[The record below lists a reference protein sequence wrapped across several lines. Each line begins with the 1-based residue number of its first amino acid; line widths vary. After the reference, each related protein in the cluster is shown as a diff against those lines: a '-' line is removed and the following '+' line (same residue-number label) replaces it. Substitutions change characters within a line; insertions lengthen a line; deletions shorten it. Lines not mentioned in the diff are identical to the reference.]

1 MAPNPPSTCLFLPEL
16 PADLSDTALERLF
29 RGFVGFTSC
38 RTRHD
43 RNGKL
48 VGFVEFEQVD
58 DSVRARDSMQGQS
71 PFPGVNWH
79 IHYSNNTKGAPGG
92 ATAKRPRE
100 EYSQPVARHD
110 AVRPN
115 YGMTPMPPP
124 PMSMSHLS
132 SRDAPPP
139 PGHHPSLFAGTL
151 HAPPLHPQSAPPDY
165 LRMQLPADASSTLY
179 VEGLPSD
186 ATEREVSHIFRR
198 FEGQGYQSI
207 RMLARESNKQ
217 PGSKLY
223 LCFVEF
229 DNPHQAT
236 VAMHQ
241 LQGYRVDK
249 GVETAGVKISYAKT
263 RPPRGERVSG
273 APRPPRSSETP
284 ATSAVL
290 ERHMNERDA
299 MEQDSQGGG
308 GHRRDGREHR
318 DSYRDEYEDSE
329 RGDP

>member
-1 MAPNPPSTCLFLPEL
+1 MAPNAPSTCLFLPEL
-16 PADLSDTALERLF
+16 PSDLSDVALERLF

-58 DSVRARDSMQGQS
+58 DSVRARESMQGQS

-79 IHYSNNTKGAPGG
+79 IHYSNNTKGGPGG
-92 ATAKRPRE
+92 GSAKRPRE
-100 EYSQPVARHD
+100 EFSQPVARLD

-115 YGMTPMPPP
+115 YGMTSMPPP
-124 PMSMSHLS
+124 PMSMTHLS

-139 PGHHPSLFAGTL
+139 PGHHPSLFAGTM
-151 HAPPLHPQSAPPDY
+151 HAPPVQSAPDY

-207 RMLARESNKQ
+207 RMLARDSSKQ

-249 GVETAGVKISYAKT
+249 SLDGAGVKISYAKT
-263 RPPRGERVSG
+263 RPPRGERSGG
-273 APRPPRSSETP
+273 APRPPPARSSGAP
-284 ATSAVL
+284 PTSAAL
-290 ERHMNERDA
+290 ESRMSERDE
-299 MEQDSQGGG
+299 MEQDSHGRG

-318 DSYRDEYEDSE
+318 DSYHDEYEDSE
-329 RGDP
+329 RGDL